1 VTELADLAFL
11 VDELLL
17 EHEVARRAECARQLY
32 LHAYRGADLG
42 PYVSRLL
49 TVESG
54 DAMTM
59 RHTGWSLGVHAYR
72 SGDAELV
79 RVLLAGPHRLSLLAL
94 DHRLPVSAG
103 SVGALVDHA
112 AAAATDHDRSLAFTA
127 LSRLARAGADVAPLI
142 PLLLEALG
150 ARPTGR
156 GYKRVDLDAMA
167 RGMLT
172 PFLGPSSP
180 QRADLVAA
188 LGRLAAGKDARA
200 KAARLVLAEAHGEG
214 VVTH

>member
-1 VTELADLAFL
+1 MTELADLAFL
-11 VDELLL
+11 VDELQL
-17 EHEVARRAECARQLY
+17 EHDVARRAECARQVY

-42 PYVSRLL
+42 PYVARLL

-54 DAMTM
+54 DLMTM

-72 SGDAELV
+72 SDDAEMV
-79 RVLLAGPHRLSLLAL
+79 RALLAGPHRLSLLAL

-103 SVGALVDHA
+103 PIEALVDHA
-112 AAAATDHDRSLAFTA
+112 AAAATDQDRSLAFTA
-127 LSRLARAGADVAPLI
+127 LSRLAQAGADVAPLI
-142 PLLLEALG
+142 PVLLEVLG
-150 ARPTGR
+150 ARPSGR

-167 RGMLT
+167 RGMLR
-172 PFLGPSSP
+172 PFLAPSSP

-200 KAARLVLAEAHGEG
+200 KAATALLAQVHGEG
-214 VVTH
+214 VATH